1 MYSKKVIKH
10 FKNPHNQG
18 QIKNADLVGQAGN
31 PICGDIMK
39 LYIKLGKVKRG
50 KNEVEVIKDVKFQT
64 LGCAAAIATS
74 SILTDMIKGKTLEE
88 AEKLTKGDIVEG
100 LDGLPPVKLHC
111 SVLSIEALHNALK
124 NRDFEVVRVDVD

>member
-1 MYSKKVIKH
+1 MYSKKVLSH

-18 QIKNADLVGQAGN
+18 NIKNADLIGQAGN

-39 LYIKLGKVKRG
+39 LYIKLKKVKKG
-50 KNEVEVIKDVKFQT
+50 KTEVEIIQDIKFET

-88 AEKLTKGDIVEG
+88 AEKLTKGDIVDG

-111 SVLSIEALHNALK
+111 SVLSVEALHNALK
-124 NRDFEVVRVDVD
+124 DRKFEVIE